1 MAYGYKVN
9 EQEPDV
15 LVSIINRTISNF
27 SLAAVPM
34 GWAVD
39 VIPALRYLPDW
50 FPGAGFKKTAREY
63 RKVVEASAYVPYRFV
78 QRQMASGNYQ
88 PSYVSRLIE
97 QLERE
102 NGKLSAEDEEAI
114 IWSAAG
120 LFGAATDTTV
130 ITLTA
135 FALAMVGFP
144 EVQQKAQ
151 EEIDRVVGKD
161 RLPTFS
167 DREELPYVNAIIKEA
182 MRWWPMAPMG
192 FPHTATETFY
202 HEGMRIPKGA
212 YLLPAVWW
220 FLHDPSVYSDPE
232 SFEPERFLPPRNE
245 PDPGSEAFGYGR
257 RRCPGRF
264 FADAGLYL
272 NIAQTLA
279 AFSIGK
285 AVDGAGKEIEVDV
298 KPGPGV
304 LTYPGKFPLQVKP
317 RSVNYADLIRQMEK
331 QFSQDSGG
339 DAALLEGVDDADG
352 MRKID

>member
-1 MAYGYKVN
+1 MAYGYRVN
-9 EQEPDV
+9 EKGSDV
-15 LVSIINRTISNF
+15 LIDITNRTISNF

-39 VIPALRYLPDW
+39 IVPGLRYLPDW
-50 FPGAGFKKTAREY
+50 FPGTGFKRTAREY
-63 RKVVEASAYVPYRFV
+63 RETVEASAYLPYRFV
-78 QRQMASGNYQ
+78 QRQMATGEHQ
-88 PSYVSRLIE
+88 PSYISKLVE

-130 ITLTA
+130 ITLSA
-135 FALAMVGFP
+135 FTLAMVKFP
-144 EVQQKAQ
+144 GVQRKAQ
-151 EEIDRVVGKD
+151 QEIDRVVGKD

-167 DREELPYVNAIIKEA
+167 DREQLPYTSAIVKEA
-182 MRWWPMAPMG
+182 LRWWPMAPMG
-192 FPHTATETFY
+192 FPHTATKTFH
-202 HEGMRIPKGA
+202 HEGMRISKGA
-212 YLLPAVWW
+212 YLVPAVWW
-220 FLHDPSVYSDPE
+220 FLHDPSVYPDPE

-264 FADAGLYL
+264 FADAGIFL

-285 AVDGAGKEIEVDV
+285 AVDENGKEIEVDV
-298 KPGPGV
+298 KPGPGF
-304 LTYPGKFPLQVKP
+304 LAYPGKFPMQVKP
-317 RSVNYADLIRQMEK
+317 RSASHAELIHRSEEQY
-331 QFSQDSGG
+331 SQESG
-339 DAALLEGVDDADG
+339 DAALLEGVEGADV